1 MEGQIFDEG
10 KVLLTK
16 TVKKCF
22 PSPGTAAAATDVLL
36 RLAAGIRLMADDGW
50 RRGKRAAMG
59 AFRLA

>member
-36 RLAAGIRLMADDGW
+36 RIGGW
-50 RRGKRAAMG
+50 YSTNG
-59 AFRLA
+59 